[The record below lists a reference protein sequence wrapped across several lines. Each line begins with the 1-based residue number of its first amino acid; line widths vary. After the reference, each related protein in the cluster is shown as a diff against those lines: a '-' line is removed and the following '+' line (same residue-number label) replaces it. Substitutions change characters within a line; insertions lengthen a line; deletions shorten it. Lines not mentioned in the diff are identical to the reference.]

1 MAVGYRCADIYLR
14 FPEIAEDEFK
24 ELMEFIG
31 DDSIVCRGATKYVR
45 ELEEENQQLKDMF
58 EDSKTYSKEHLYKY
72 NKDLLEANKK
82 LQKQKEYYELLN
94 KNKMY
99 DLECTLR
106 QILKFCNH
114 LHNDCKYDLN
124 DGHIRKI
131 RNICK
136 RQLEKV
142 GNVDE

>member
-14 FPEIAEDEFK
+14 FPEIAEDEFN

-45 ELEEENQQLKDMF
+45 ELEKQNEELK
-58 EDSKTYSKEHLYKY
+58 
-72 NKDLLEANKK
+72 
-82 LQKQKEYYELLN
+82 KQNEYYKLLN

-99 DLECTLR
+99 RLECSLR
-106 QILKFCNH
+106 EILKYCNH
-114 LHNDCKYDLN
+114 LHNDCKYNLN

-136 RQLEKV
+136 RELKSEEQDEENR
-142 GNVDE
+142 GN